1 MENQAI
7 GMRFF
12 YLFFFSFFEQN
23 GKKKMTKNGANEF
36 LSLIFQFFYFLGK
49 TER

>member
-12 YLFFFSFFEQN
+12 YLFFSFFEQN
-23 GKKKMTKNGANEF
+23 GKKMTKNGANEY